1 MRRIS
6 KDKVDSIIF
15 ADSNAQKVGWDFT
28 LGGLAAMVGGLVA
41 IGLGLVI
48 TNGASDMFIA
58 KNDNAKKDVDGLYS
72 SLLGPGN

>member
-28 LGGLAAMVGGLVA
+28 LGGSRS
-41 IGLGLVI
+41 
-48 TNGASDMFIA
+48 NGRWPCCDWPWAGYH
-58 KNDNAKKDVDGLYS
+58 KWRE
-72 SLLGPGN
+72 

>member
-6 KDKVDSIIF
+6 KDKVNSIIF

-72 SLLGPGN
+72 NLLGPGD

>member
-72 SLLGPGN
+72 NLLGPGD

>member
-6 KDKVDSIIF
+6 KNNVDSIIF

-72 SLLGPGN
+72 NLLGPGN

>member
-15 ADSNAQKVGWDFT
+15 ADSNAQKVGWDST
-28 LGGLAAMVGGLVA
+28 LGGLAAVVGGLVA

-72 SLLGPGN
+72 NLLGPGN

>member
-41 IGLGLVI
+41 IGLGLAI

-58 KNDNAKKDVDGLYS
+58 KNDNAKKT
-72 SLLGPGN
+72 

>member
-6 KDKVDSIIF
+6 KDKVNSIIF

-28 LGGLAAMVGGLVA
+28 FGGLAAMVGGLVA
-41 IGLGLVI
+41 IGLGLAI

-72 SLLGPGN
+72 NLLGPGD